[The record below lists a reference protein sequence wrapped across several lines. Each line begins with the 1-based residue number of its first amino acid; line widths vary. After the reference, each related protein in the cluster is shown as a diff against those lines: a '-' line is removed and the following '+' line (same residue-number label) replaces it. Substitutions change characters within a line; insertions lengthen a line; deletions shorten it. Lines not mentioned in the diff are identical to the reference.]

1 MSKETHINI
10 PNSSSFEMRCG
21 VVIAI
26 FAALM
31 AITDLLAGK
40 YDADEIIGTND
51 KAMAYSWYQ
60 SKSIKETLVQG
71 EISLLKSLK
80 EANAIQKSAIIGVDN
95 HLADLAKKSVQYK
108 KEKDEILRGSKTVGQ
123 ENWVQD
129 VGGEYGRV
137 IGANEI
143 EAQLAVL
150 STAGDRFDIAI
161 LLYQVCLVLGAVSLV
176 LRKPSFQTIFFRGMW
191 LLGLIGSGMSLW
203 AFSFIQNSLA

>member
-1 MSKETHINI
+1 MSKETHISI

-21 VVIAI
+21 AVIAI

-129 VGGEYGRV
+129 VNGEYGRV

-143 EAQLAVL
+143 EAQLAIL

-176 LRKPSFQTIFFRGMW
+176 LRKPSLQTIFFRGMW
-191 LLGLIGSGMSLW
+191 LLGLIGSGMSFW

>member
-1 MSKETHINI
+1 MSEETHINI

-71 EISLLKSLK
+71 EISLLMSLK
-80 EANAIQKSAIIGVDN
+80 EANAIQKDAIIAVDN

-143 EAQLAVL
+143 EAQLAIL
-150 STAGDRFDIAI
+150 STAADRFDIAI

-176 LRKPSFQTIFFRGMW
+176 LRKPSLQTIFFRGMW
-191 LLGLIGSGMSLW
+191 LLGLTGSGMSFW

>member
-1 MSKETHINI
+1 MSPEYNTNTPSTFET
-10 PNSSSFEMRCG
+10 RCG

-71 EISLLKSLK
+71 EISLLMSLK
-80 EANAIQKSAIIGVDN
+80 EAKAIQQSAVAAVDN
-95 HLADLAKKSVQYK
+95 HLIDLEKKSSQYK
-108 KEKDEILRGSKTVGQ
+108 KEKDEILRGSKTVGR

-129 VGGEYGRV
+129 VEGKYGQV

-143 EAQLAVL
+143 EAQLDIL
-150 STAGDRFDIAI
+150 SKAGDRFDIAI

-176 LRKPSFQTIFFRGMW
+176 LRKSRLQSNFFSAML
-191 LLGLIGSGMSLW
+191 LLGISGSAIALW
-203 AFSFIQNSLA
+203 AFYFIQTHL

>member
-71 EISLLKSLK
+71 EISLLMSLK
-80 EANAIQKSAIIGVDN
+80 EANAIQKDAIIAVDN

-143 EAQLAVL
+143 EAQLAIL

-176 LRKPSFQTIFFRGMW
+176 LRKPSLQTIFFRGMW
-191 LLGLIGSGMSLW
+191 LLGLTGSGMSFW

>member
-21 VVIAI
+21 AVIAI

-129 VGGEYGRV
+129 VNGEYGRV

-143 EAQLAVL
+143 EAQLAIL

-176 LRKPSFQTIFFRGMW
+176 LRKPSLQTIFFRGMW
-191 LLGLIGSGMSLW
+191 LLGLIGSGMSFW

>member
-21 VVIAI
+21 AVIAI

-143 EAQLAVL
+143 EAQLAIL

-176 LRKPSFQTIFFRGMW
+176 LRKPSLQTIFFRGMW
-191 LLGLIGSGMSLW
+191 LLGLIGSGMSFW

>member
-21 VVIAI
+21 AVIAI

-95 HLADLAKKSVQYK
+95 HLADLAKKS
-108 KEKDEILRGSKTVGQ
+108 
-123 ENWVQD
+123 
-129 VGGEYGRV
+129 
-137 IGANEI
+137 
-143 EAQLAVL
+143 
-150 STAGDRFDIAI
+150 
-161 LLYQVCLVLGAVSLV
+161 
-176 LRKPSFQTIFFRGMW
+176 
-191 LLGLIGSGMSLW
+191 
-203 AFSFIQNSLA
+203 

>member
-1 MSKETHINI
+1 MPKETHMNI

-21 VVIAI
+21 AVIAI

-129 VGGEYGRV
+129 VGGE
-137 IGANEI
+137 
-143 EAQLAVL
+143 
-150 STAGDRFDIAI
+150 
-161 LLYQVCLVLGAVSLV
+161 
-176 LRKPSFQTIFFRGMW
+176 
-191 LLGLIGSGMSLW
+191 
-203 AFSFIQNSLA
+203 

>member
-1 MSKETHINI
+1 MPKETHINI

-21 VVIAI
+21 AVIAI

-143 EAQLAVL
+143 EAQLAIL

-176 LRKPSFQTIFFRGMW
+176 LRKPSLQTIFFRGMW

>member
-21 VVIAI
+21 AVTAI

-40 YDADEIIGTND
+40 YDADEIIGTNN

-60 SKSIKETLVQG
+60 SNSIPETLVQG

-143 EAQLAVL
+143 EAQLAIL

-161 LLYQVCLVLGAVSLV
+161 LLYQVCLVPGAVSLV
-176 LRKPSFQTIFFRGMW
+176 LRKPSLQTIFFRGMW
-191 LLGLIGSGMSLW
+191 LLGLIGSGMSFW